1 MFQAEGENINKLE
14 KADILELTV
23 RHLHRITKPHD
34 PTEEVQRFQ
43 VNENWIPCIII
54 CHWNFTLGNN
64 TEEGKKCG
72 SLFPQSKF
80 DEVANIGTYNYIFQC
95 IDNIHTYTIT
105 VYETLYEV
113 YEFLYSAI
121 DH

>member
-1 MFQAEGENINKLE
+1 MKIES
-14 KADILELTV
+14 
-23 RHLHRITKPHD
+23 HLLL
-34 PTEEVQRFQ
+34 
-43 VNENWIPCIII
+43 

-80 DEVANIGTYNYIFQC
+80 DSVPLNCEVANIGTYIFFSALK
-95 IDNIHTYTIT
+95 
-105 VYETLYEV
+105 VFETLYEV